1 MADAVSTFT
10 IDLCVGWAKIGEAV
24 AGTFDGVIRD
34 LAVGEWRLS
43 GMVDAVDLQGSYSLA
58 DVDTV
63 RVVRDATIVFAGQVA
78 PVAAGGAGGLE
89 LVDAADGRRFTLSG
103 PDLWS
108 VLASRVAYP
117 TPSTGPP
124 WADSHDVRTGLAST
138 CAAGYVLANAGV
150 LATAD
155 RLIPG
160 LTVVDMLAGATGTWS
175 ARLQPLDQQV
185 ARVCRDGGITCRLA
199 IGFAGALTVT
209 LCSPVDRSS
218 SVIFSDQGDLTSLQ
232 QVTTPESA
240 TFVIAGG
247 QGQLTGRTFATAGT
261 ATGAARRERFSD
273 QSALSTATEVARSA
287 TSTLAAAAETLA
299 VQASVTDSAALGA
312 QYLQAYDIGDTVA
325 VEIDDVRYPVTVQAV
340 TVHVSPERAVIRPSL
355 GPGVRNLVSGLLRD
369 VAGLQSRLDSTIA

>member
-1 MADAVSTFT
+1 MSTFT
-10 IDLCVGWAKIGEAV
+10 IDLCTSSWAKIAEVTSGV
-24 AGTFDGVIRD
+24 FDGVVRD
-34 LAVGEWRLS
+34 LAVGEWRLA
-43 GMVDAVDLQGSYSLA
+43 GMVDGLDFQAGYALA
-58 DVDTV
+58 DVDTI
-63 RVVRDATIVFAGQVA
+63 RVVRDAQIVFAGTVA
-78 PVAAGGAGGLE
+78 PVVAGGVGGLE
-89 LVDAADGRRFTLSG
+89 LVDSAEGVRYTLTG

-138 CAAGYVLANAGV
+138 CAAGFITANAGA

-185 ARVCRDGGITCRLA
+185 ARVCREGGITCRLA
-199 IGFAGALTVT
+199 AGFDGSLTVT
-209 LCSPVDRSS
+209 LLPPVDRSA
-218 SVIFSDQGDLTSLQ
+218 SVIFSDQGDLVQIQ
-232 QVTTPESA
+232 QATTPEAA

-247 QGQLTGRTFATAGT
+247 QGNLTARTFATAGT

-273 QSALSTATEVARSA
+273 QSALSTSTEVGQSA
-287 TSTLAAAAETLA
+287 ASTLAAAAEVLT
-299 VQASVTDSAALGA
+299 VRASITDTAASGA
-312 QYLQAYDIGDTVA
+312 QYLQAYNVGDTIA
-325 VEIDDVRYPVTVQAV
+325 IEIDNVRWPVVVQAV
-340 TVHVSPERAVIRPSL
+340 TVHVSPERAVIRPVL

>member
-1 MADAVSTFT
+1 MSTFT
-10 IDLCVGWAKIGEAV
+10 IDLCAGWVKIGECV
-24 AGTFDGVIRD
+24 AGTFDGVVRD

-43 GMVDAVDLQGSYSLA
+43 GMVDAVDLQGSYTLA

-63 RVVRDATIVFAGQVA
+63 RVVRDATIVFAGVVA
-78 PVAAGGAGGLE
+78 TLAAGGVGGLE
-89 LVDAADGRRFTLSG
+89 LVDTADGRQFTMSG

-138 CAAGYVLANAGV
+138 CAAGYITANAGV
-150 LATAD
+150 SATVD
-155 RLIPG
+155 RVIPG
-160 LTVVDMLAGATGTWS
+160 LTVVDMLTGATGAWS

-199 IGFAGALTVT
+199 IDFTGAVTVT
-209 LCSPVDRSS
+209 LCSPVDRSG
-218 SVIFSDQGDLTSLQ
+218 SVVFSDQGDLTSLQ
-232 QVTTPESA
+232 QVMIPESA

-273 QSALSTATEVARSA
+273 QSALSTSTEVAQSA
-287 TSTLAAAAETLA
+287 TSTLAAAAETLT
-299 VQASVTDSAALGA
+299 VRASITDTAALGA
-312 QYLQAYDIGDTVA
+312 RYLQAYDIGDTVA
-325 VEIDDVRYPVTVQAV
+325 IAIDDVAYPVTVQAV
-340 TVHVSPERAVIRPSL
+340 TVHVSAERGVIRPSL